1 MREDASTPATAAAG
15 MIAVE
20 AEADGAVEAGDDE
33 DDDEE
38 NDDGAEHDLAVEGVV
53 GGFLIVIHGQNLGFG
68 EGGDRGGNGEGF
80 REGMG

>member
-1 MREDASTPATAAAG
+1 MV
-15 MIAVE
+15 AVE

-53 GGFLIVIHGQNLGFG
+53 GGFLIVIHGQNFG

-80 REGMG
+80 REMGKVGERV